1 MTTVQNGSTV
11 TFNYKGTLDDGT
23 EFDSSY
29 NRNEPMTVTTGQGN
43 LIAGFENALTGM
55 TAGENKTFTI
65 EASDA
70 YGDHNPDA
78 FTELDRTVFPD
89 DFEFEVGMT
98 VPLMGPNGQVM
109 AKLTEVAD
117 TTVTAD
123 LNHPL
128 AGQNL
133 TFEIEVITVEE
144 PS

>member
-70 YGDHNPDA
+70 YGRVSLVSSA
-78 FTELDRTVFPD
+78 LLRI
-89 DFEFEVGMT
+89 
-98 VPLMGPNGQVM
+98 
-109 AKLTEVAD
+109 A
-117 TTVTAD
+117 
-123 LNHPL
+123 
-128 AGQNL
+128 NL
-133 TFEIEVITVEE
+133 FKH
-144 PS
+144 

>member
-1 MTTVQNGSTV
+1 
-11 TFNYKGTLDDGT
+11 
-23 EFDSSY
+23 
-29 NRNEPMTVTTGQGN
+29 MTVTTGQGN

>member
-1 MTTVQNGSTV
+1 
-11 TFNYKGTLDDGT
+11 
-23 EFDSSY
+23 
-29 NRNEPMTVTTGQGN
+29 
-43 LIAGFENALTGM
+43 
-55 TAGENKTFTI
+55 
-65 EASDA
+65 
-70 YGDHNPDA
+70 
-78 FTELDRTVFPD
+78 
-89 DFEFEVGMT
+89 
-98 VPLMGPNGQVM
+98 M